1 MIIIQI
7 AKSQS
12 FRLGFLMLAYKDSN
26 LECRY
31 QKPVCYQLHHR
42 PIDFITAANLNQSF
56 YPANVFITFLFLT
69 KFYNLRTLNTALL
82 NVLCLIN

>member
-1 MIIIQI
+1 MFLFI
-7 AKSQS
+7 A
-12 FRLGFLMLAYKDSN
+12 
-26 LECRY
+26 
-31 QKPVCYQLHHR
+31 
-42 PIDFITAANLNQSF
+42 AANLNQSF

>member
-1 MIIIQI
+1 
-7 AKSQS
+7 
-12 FRLGFLMLAYKDSN
+12 MLAYKDSN

-56 YPANVFITFLFLT
+56 YPTNVFITFLFLT

-82 NVLCLIN
+82 RFMSYKLVNSPIHFTTYNIRKL